1 MTQRIHI
8 LVDPADKERYRRAAE
23 QEGKT
28 LSVWLRE
35 AAEEKW
41 SAVRDQRP
49 IASRQELEA
58 FFARCDERER
68 GREPDWPSHRAVI
81 EESISSGRGSL

>member
-1 MTQRIHI
+1 VTERIHL
-8 LVDPADKERYRRAAE
+8 LVDPSDKERYRRAAE
-23 QEGKT
+23 RVGKT

-41 SAVRDQRP
+41 SAARDERP
-49 IASRQELEA
+49 LASREDLTS
-58 FFARCDERER
+58 FFAHCDEREQ

-81 EESISSGRGSL
+81 EESIASGRRSR